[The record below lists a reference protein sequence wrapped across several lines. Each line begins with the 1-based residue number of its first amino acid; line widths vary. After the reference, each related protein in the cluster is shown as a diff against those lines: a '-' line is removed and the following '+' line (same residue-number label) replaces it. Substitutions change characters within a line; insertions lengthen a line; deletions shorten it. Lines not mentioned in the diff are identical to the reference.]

1 MVLAF
6 NCSGMQEST
15 ETIRFYVGSFDG
27 SLEYAIYLCELDP
40 VNEKLAVLDS
50 FSGAKG
56 PSYLDFSPDRRTL
69 YSIDSE
75 VSDPDKNQ
83 MSVSSFRINRDNLD
97 LEFLNSQS
105 SEGSGPCHI
114 HCSNEGDYLFTANYS
129 SGHVA
134 SFPVSEDGRIEPAS
148 SVVIGEGTGP
158 DLNRQGGPHT
168 HQVMLAPDGNYLL
181 VPDLGADKVLVF
193 ALDPSG
199 GILSPN
205 PSQPFFK
212 LAPGSGPRHLVF
224 HPSGEFVYVVN
235 ELNSTV
241 TACSYQGG
249 NGVLTELQTTSTVEE
264 SHQGS
269 KYPAAIRMHPG
280 GGTLYASTRGDNSSI
295 GVFRIEENGKITRIQ
310 VVEGVPHW
318 PRDFNIDPSGNLL
331 LVAGERADRIRLYKI
346 SQKNG
351 MLTGTEAT
359 LALPAPGCILFIPQ

>member
-15 ETIRFYVGSFDG
+15 ETIRFYVGSSDG

-40 VNEKLAVLDS
+40 VNEKFSVLDS

-134 SFPVSEDGRIEPAS
+134 SFPVSEDGRIE
-148 SVVIGEGTGP
+148 
-158 DLNRQGGPHT
+158 
-168 HQVMLAPDGNYLL
+168 
-181 VPDLGADKVLVF
+181 
-193 ALDPSG
+193 
-199 GILSPN
+199 
-205 PSQPFFK
+205 
-212 LAPGSGPRHLVF
+212 
-224 HPSGEFVYVVN
+224 
-235 ELNSTV
+235 
-241 TACSYQGG
+241 
-249 NGVLTELQTTSTVEE
+249 
-264 SHQGS
+264 
-269 KYPAAIRMHPG
+269 
-280 GGTLYASTRGDNSSI
+280 
-295 GVFRIEENGKITRIQ
+295 
-310 VVEGVPHW
+310 
-318 PRDFNIDPSGNLL
+318 
-331 LVAGERADRIRLYKI
+331 
-346 SQKNG
+346 
-351 MLTGTEAT
+351 
-359 LALPAPGCILFIPQ
+359 